1 MRVEGAFFAEKVTER
16 PDGRLDVEGFGPFVL
31 SVAELP
37 FTLSRYVVPILL
49 FFTPQDR
56 ERRIALDFTL
66 LGPANTSLMKEQI
79 IVASPYP
86 RHRAIIAV
94 TLNDVLLAEAGVYRI
109 RFEVGA
115 QKYDGPSFDVEM
127 LTDEEADS
135 DQ

>member
-1 MRVEGAFFAEKVTER
+1 MRIEGAFFAEKVTER
-16 PDGRLDVEGFGPFVL
+16 PDGRLDVEGFGPFTI

-37 FTLSRYVVPILL
+37 FRLSRYVVPILL
-49 FFTPQDR
+49 FFTPQDQG
-56 ERRIALDFTL
+56 RRIALDFTL

-79 IVASPYP
+79 MIDAPYP

-94 TLNDVLLAEAGVYRI
+94 TLNDVLLAEIGVYRI

-127 LTDEEADS
+127 LTDKLPQS
-135 DQ
+135 DT

>member
-56 ERRIALDFTL
+56 GRRIALDFTL

-79 IVASPYP
+79 IVESPYP

-109 RFEVGA
+109 RFEAGA
-115 QKYDGPSFDVEM
+115 QKYDGPSFDVEI
-127 LTDEEADS
+127 LAEEEADR

>member
-16 PDGRLDVEGFGPFVL
+16 PDGRLDVEGFGPFTL

-56 ERRIALDFTL
+56 GRRIALDFTL
-66 LGPANTSLMKEQI
+66 LGPANTSLLKEQI
-79 IVASPYP
+79 MVDAPSPH
-86 RHRAIIAV
+86 HRAMIAV
-94 TLNDVLLAEAGVYRI
+94 TLNDVQLTEAGVYRI

-115 QKYDGPSFDVEM
+115 QKYDGPSFDVD
-127 LTDEEADS
+127 LLAEESS
-135 DQ
+135 DGGR

>member
-1 MRVEGAFFAEKVTER
+1 MRIEGAFFAEKVTER
-16 PDGRLDVEGFGPFVL
+16 SDGRLDVEGFGPFML

-49 FFTPQDR
+49 FFTPQDK

-66 LGPANTSLMKEQI
+66 IGPANTSLLKEQI
-79 IVASPYP
+79 MVESPYP

-94 TLNDVLLAEAGVYRI
+94 TLNDVRLTEAGVYRI

-115 QKYDGPSFDVEM
+115 QKYDGPSFDVEL
-127 LTDEEADS
+127 LTDAPADS
-135 DQ
+135 DR